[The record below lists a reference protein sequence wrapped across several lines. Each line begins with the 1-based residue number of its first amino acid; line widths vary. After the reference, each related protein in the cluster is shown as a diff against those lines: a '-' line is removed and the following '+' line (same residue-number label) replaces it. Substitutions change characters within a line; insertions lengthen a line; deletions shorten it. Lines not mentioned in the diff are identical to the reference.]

1 MPDVLVGVIMLDTAF
16 ARLPGDIGN
25 PASLPF
31 ACRHAVVP
39 GATARR
45 AVEDGADGLLEPF
58 VAAGRQ
64 LCAAGCG
71 LVTTSCGFLALHQR
85 ELAAALQPATVVSSA
100 LLVLPSLLATLPPEA
115 RIGVV
120 TASAA
125 ALAPAHLDG
134 AGVPAA
140 GRERIVAIGL
150 EHTAHLYPALMGD
163 APGPDPAVA
172 GPEVVG
178 TVTAAVRDDPLLRAL
193 VCECTNLPPYRAAL
207 AAATGLPVLDI
218 VTVVAAACD
227 ALGGRS

>member
-1 MPDVLVGVIMLDTAF
+1 VGVIMLDTAF
-16 ARLPGDIGN
+16 ERLPGDIGN

-31 ACRHAVVP
+31 ECRYAVVP

-58 VAAGRQ
+58 VAAGRE
-64 LCAAGCG
+64 LRAAGCG
-71 LVTTSCGFLALHQR
+71 LVTTSCGFLAVHQR

-100 LLVLPSLLATLPPEA
+100 LLVLPSLLATLPAAA

-125 ALAPAHLDG
+125 ALGPAHLDG
-134 AGVPAA
+134 AGVPAT
-140 GRERIVAIGL
+140 GRDRIVPIGL
-150 EHTAHLYPALMGD
+150 EHTEHLYPALMGD

-172 GPEVVG
+172 GAEVVG
-178 TVTAAVRDDPLLRAL
+178 AVTAAVRDDPSLRVL
-193 VCECTNLPPYRAAL
+193 VCECTNLPPYRAAM

-218 VTVVAAACD
+218 VTVVTAAREVSR
-227 ALGGRS
+227 GRP